1 MQIMELEQKIELNK
15 EIRTYKGENTFLTS
29 LKKQLKSNKYLE
41 KVNIGKRNIRILSER
56 QYKTAKSL
64 LKDLN

>member
-1 MQIMELEQKIELNK
+1 MELEQKIELNK

>member
-1 MQIMELEQKIELNK
+1 MELEQKIELNK

-41 KVNIGKRNIRILSER
+41 KVNVGNRNIRILSER